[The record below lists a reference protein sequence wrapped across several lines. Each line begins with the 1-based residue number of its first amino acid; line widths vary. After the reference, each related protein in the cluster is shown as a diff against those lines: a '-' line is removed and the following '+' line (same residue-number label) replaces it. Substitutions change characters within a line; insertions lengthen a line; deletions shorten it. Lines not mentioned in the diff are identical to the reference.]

1 MATFHHMLMKS
12 HVKLHKIIM
21 NQAGNYG
28 MTAGQPKI
36 LEYLSEVGKSDQK
49 TIAGHCEIEPATV
62 GSILTRME
70 KNGLVLREREE
81 GNRRSVFVK
90 LTEKGVLAA
99 ETTAKLFAEAE
110 ERALRGISEQDRIK
124 LGEMLQT
131 VYGNLKSSEDIQ

>member
-12 HVKLHKIIM
+12 HLKLHKIIM
-21 NQAGNYG
+21 NQACEHG

-36 LEYLSEVGKSDQK
+36 LEYLSEVEKSDQK

-70 KNGLVLREREE
+70 KNGLVLRERED

-90 LTEKGVLAA
+90 LTEKGRDAA
-99 ETTAKLFAEAE
+99 YTTVELFAQAE
-110 ERALRGISEQDRIK
+110 QMALKGISEQDRIK
-124 LGEMLQT
+124 LCEMLQK
-131 VYGNLKSSEDIQ
+131 VYDNLRSSEDIQ